1 MNPEHIAA
9 QLALRAWPFPRG
21 AGRIIDRYFK
31 DLKVDGETTI
41 VRTTDGFMIT
51 VKPNDLIGRHL
62 YLTGEFDRSIVE
74 LLLGLAKPGDVLL
87 DVGANIGYV
96 SACFLNSVPGS
107 FVVAVEPQDTVV
119 NLLQK
124 NLATFGRHTVV
135 PVAVSD
141 RDGIGS
147 LKECEDNP
155 GAGRLVADDT
165 DLAKRVELWTGDHLF
180 AVANIDRLDLVK
192 IDVEGHEDAVFATC
206 AGQFKKLRPR
216 AIVFE
221 CTSGSCAPEGKI
233 GALLNS
239 IDYAVFGV
247 RKRLTKLDL
256 VPIKSASDCIFN
268 DYVAMRK

>member
-1 MNPEHIAA
+1 MGLEG
-9 QLALRAWPFPRG
+9 LVSKRRDRRYS
-21 AGRIIDRYFK
+21 AGRSK
-31 DLKVDGETTI
+31 DWIKVKN
-41 VRTTDGFMIT
+41 RTHPAMTRVMDAH
-51 VKPNDLIGRHL
+51 K
-62 YLTGEFDRSIVE
+62 Y
-74 LLLGLAKPGDVLL
+74 
-87 DVGANIGYV
+87 
-96 SACFLNSVPGS
+96 
-107 FVVAVEPQDTVV
+107 
-119 NLLQK
+119 
-124 NLATFGRHTVV
+124 
-135 PVAVSD
+135 
-141 RDGIGS
+141 
-147 LKECEDNP
+147 NP